1 MKEVCN
7 MSLKP
12 CKICGR
18 LYDSAR
24 GKFCAQC
31 LQEVDEFYPKVR
43 EFIRDRRK
51 TRFSVDSLSEEMGV
65 DILRIQ
71 ALVDL
76 GYLDRD
82 VPGISSDIDEEKKK
96 REALA
101 QRIQGSLNSSPP
113 PPSGGQQEEAKKHR
127 TYGQEIYGTR
137 KK

>member
-1 MKEVCN
+1 

-18 LYDSAR
+18 LYDSVR

-31 LQEVDEFYPKVR
+31 LQEIDEFYPKVR
-43 EFIRDRRK
+43 EFIRDHRN

-65 DILRIQ
+65 DIIRIQ

-82 VPGISSDIDEEKKK
+82 VPGISSGIDEERKK
-96 REALA
+96 REELA
-101 QRIQGSLNSSPP
+101 QRIQGSLNSSPL
-113 PPSGGQQEEAKKHR
+113 PSGEHQEETKRHR